1 MKKFSFS
8 LQKVL
13 DYRRQL
19 ESVRSGAFSKA
30 AEVFA
35 QRQKNLESLGEELS
49 EYRSRLAE
57 MGVGRISARELSSH
71 RSYMTHC
78 EIKVSKAADW
88 LMEAAREMESRRRDF
103 VGAKKRTRVLERLE
117 EVKRG
122 RYDYEA
128 ARQETKVLDEVAG
141 VAFAA
146 VHGSGGEKA

>member
-19 ESVRSGAFSKA
+19 ESVRSAAFSKA
-30 AEVFA
+30 AEVFK
-35 QRQKNLESLGEELS
+35 QRQKNLESLGEELAQ
-49 EYRSRLAE
+49 YRSRLAE
-57 MGVGRISARELSSH
+57 MGVGRISARELSSY

-78 EIKVSKAADW
+78 EIKVSKAAKW
-88 LMEAAREMESRRRDF
+88 LMEAAGEMESRRRDF

-122 RYDYEA
+122 RHDYEA

>member
-19 ESVRSGAFSKA
+19 ESVRSAAFSKA
-30 AEVFA
+30 AEVFE
-35 QRQKNLESLGEELS
+35 QRRKNLESLGEELA

-57 MGVGRISARELSSH
+57 MGVGRISARDLSSY

-78 EIKVSKAADW
+78 EIKVSKAAEW

-117 EVKRG
+117 EIKRG

-146 VHGSGGEKA
+146 AHGSGGEKA

>member
-1 MKKFSFS
+1 MKRFSFS

-19 ESVRSGAFSKA
+19 ETMRSAAYSKA
-30 AEVFA
+30 AEVFR
-35 QRQKNLESLGEELS
+35 QRHKNLESLGEELAR
-49 EYRSRLAE
+49 YRSRLAE
-57 MGVGRISARELSSH
+57 MGVGRISARDLGSY

-78 EIKVSKAADW
+78 EIKVSKAAEW
-88 LMEAAREMESRRRDF
+88 LMEAAREMESRRREF

-117 EVKRG
+117 EIKRG

-128 ARQETKVLDEVAG
+128 ARQETKELDEVAG

-146 VHGSGGEKA
+146 GRGLGGKKA